1 MKMTMHEEK
10 LKLLLIIPSALD
22 SNGQP
27 VKLKKLMLPSI
38 TMLML
43 SAVTPKSFQSRV
55 IYETVED
62 IPFDEHWDLVGI
74 TGMGS
79 GSVRAWQIAD
89 VFRGKGAKVVIGG
102 IGPSIFNPEGTL
114 EHADTI
120 VIGEAEEIWPVLLE
134 DFRKGTM
141 KRTYKAEHPPD
152 MATLPTPRFDLLNAK
167 KMGFMRS
174 IQATRGCPNICS
186 FCSIAAFSKGSY
198 RKRPVDKVIGDI
210 RAIKKSGSRYVVF
223 VDDNLF
229 FDLDYNRELWEAL
242 IPEKITWLSSSTI
255 QLADYPEML
264 SLAHKSGC
272 CMLSVGLESL
282 DNKNLKDVYKTW
294 NKPDRYIEAIEVLRK
309 NGIMVS
315 TSMMMGLD
323 YDTVDTFR
331 HVFDFIMAS
340 HVPIPRIMIFT
351 PIPGTPAYDS
361 LEQEN
366 RIMNR
371 DLSKYTG
378 GNVVFQ
384 PRNMTPGELQKGYWK
399 LYEDLFTRKN
409 IFRRMSRNIPGQNP
423 LIIAGL
429 FVTNYN
435 YRRHIR
441 NRVVPGIT

>member
-1 MKMTMHEEK
+1 METQ

-22 SNGQP
+22 SKGNP
-27 VKLKKLMLPSI
+27 VKLKKLMLPSV

-43 SAVTPKSFQSRV
+43 SAVTPGSFKPTV

-62 IPFDEHWDLVGI
+62 IPFGEHWDIVGI

-89 VFRGKGAKVVIGG
+89 TFRAKGVKVVIGG
-102 IGPSIFNPEGTL
+102 IGPSIFDPEITL

-120 VIGEAEEIWPVLLE
+120 VIGEAEEIWPVLLD
-134 DFRKGTM
+134 DFRKGEL
-141 KRTYKAEHPPD
+141 KRIYRAMQPPD
-152 MATLPTPRFDLLNAK
+152 MATLPTPRFDLLNTK
-167 KMGFMRS
+167 KMGFFRS
-174 IQATRGCPNICS
+174 VQATRGCPNTCR
-186 FCSIAAFSKGSY
+186 FCSIGAFSNGSY

-210 RAIKKSGSRYVVF
+210 RAMKKTGSRYVVF

-255 QLADYPEML
+255 QIADYPEML

-272 CMLSVGLESL
+272 CMLSVGIESL
-282 DNKNLKDVYKTW
+282 DDKNLKEVHKPW
-294 NKPDRYIEAIEVLRK
+294 NQPENYIKAIEVLRSHK
-309 NGIMVS
+309 IMVS
-315 TSMMMGLD
+315 SSMMVGLD
-323 YDTVDTFR
+323 HDTSDTFR
-331 HVFDFIMAS
+331 DVFDFIMEA
-340 HVPIPRIMIFT
+340 HIPVPRIMIFT
-351 PIPGTPAYDS
+351 PIPGTPAHDS
-361 LEQEN
+361 LVKEN
-366 RIMNR
+366 RIINH
-371 DLSKYTG
+371 DFSKYTG
-378 GNVVFQ
+378 GQVVFK
-384 PRNMTPGELQKGYWK
+384 PMNMTPVELQEGYWK
-399 LYEDLFTRKN
+399 LYTDLFTHKN
-409 IFRRMSRNIPGQNP
+409 IFHRMSRNIPGQNP